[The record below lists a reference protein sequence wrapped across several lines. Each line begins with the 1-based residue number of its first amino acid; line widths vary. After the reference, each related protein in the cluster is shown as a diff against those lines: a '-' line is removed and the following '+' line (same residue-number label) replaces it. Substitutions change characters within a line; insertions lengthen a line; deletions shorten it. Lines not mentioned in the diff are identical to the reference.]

1 MMIVGID
8 YSMTSPAVCCCPSPF
23 DYSKCSFLFITSKKK
38 LTIPGLFGSKI
49 HGQLLQ
55 AYKNPPYEVTD
66 YKDNLDRFTKLANM
80 TVEWILEQPTAI
92 LMRNYVGLEGYAF
105 GAKGQV
111 FNIGE
116 NTGIL
121 KLKLQRVAPTVSVFA
136 PSEIKKFATGKGNAN
151 KMLMYEA
158 FVEETGDDLA
168 MLFGIDPY
176 NGESPVSDI
185 IDSYYIAKYRD
196 QNS

>member
-1 MMIVGID
+1 MFVTKNKKLAVQHTPNIVG
-8 YSMTSPAVCCCPSPF
+8 
-23 DYSKCSFLFITSKKK
+23 
-38 LTIPGLFGSKI
+38 
-49 HGQLLQ
+49 LLI
-55 AYKNPPYEVTD
+55 YE
-66 YKDNLDRFTKLANM
+66 YKDNLERFTHLANQ
-80 TVEWILEQPTAI
+80 TVNWIMAQDTAI
-92 LMRNYVGLEGYAF
+92 LYRNYVGIEGYAF

-121 KLKLQRVAPTVSVFA
+121 KYKLRERVAPKMSIFA

-158 FVEETGDDLA
+158 FTEETGDDLS
-168 MLFGIDPY
+168 LIFGPWDQGY
-176 NGESPVSDI
+176 KGQSPVSDI

>member
-1 MMIVGID
+1 MIVGID

-23 DYSKCSFLFITSKKK
+23 HYSKCTFMFITGKKK
-38 LTIPGLFGSKI
+38 LVGWHTPKI
-49 HGQLLQ
+49 HGLPL
-55 AYKNPPYEVTD
+55 YEFKSPPYE
-66 YKDNLDRFTKLANM
+66 YKIHWQDNLDRFTKLADM
-80 TVEWILEQPTAI
+80 TVEWIMEQPTAI
-92 LMRNYVGLEGYAF
+92 LMRNHIGMEGYAF

-121 KLKLQRVAPTVSVFA
+121 KLKLQRVARTVRIFA

-151 KMLMYEA
+151 KLLMYEA
-158 FVEETGDDLA
+158 FLEETGDDLA
-168 MLFGIDPY
+168 KLFGQAPY
-176 NGESPVSDI
+176 KGDSPVSDI
-185 IDSYYIAKYRD
+185 VDSYYIAKYRD

>member
-1 MMIVGID
+1 
-8 YSMTSPAVCCCPSPF
+8 MTSPAVCVAQSPF
-23 DYSKCSFLFITSKKK
+23 KYETCKFMFITKNKK
-38 LTIPGLFGSKI
+38 LAVQHTPNIVGL
-49 HGQLLQ
+49 LL
-55 AYKNPPYEVTD
+55 YE
-66 YKDNLDRFTKLANM
+66 YKDNLERFTLLANQ
-80 TVEWILEQPTAI
+80 TVDWILAQPGA
-92 LMRNYVGLEGYAF
+92 LMHRNHIGLEGYAF

-121 KLKLQRVAPTVSVFA
+121 KYKLAERVANKMSVYA

-151 KMLMYEA
+151 KIQMYEA
-158 FVEETGDDLA
+158 FIEETGDDLS
-168 MLFGIDPY
+168 LIFGPWDQGY
-176 NGESPVSDI
+176 KGQSPVSDI

>member
-1 MMIVGID
+1 MIIGID
-8 YSMTSPAVCCCPSPF
+8 YSMTSPAVCVAQTPF
-23 DYSKCSFLFITSKKK
+23 RYNNCKFMFITKNKK
-38 LTIPGLFGSKI
+38 LATNIAPNIEGI
-49 HGQLLQ
+49 LL
-55 AYKNPPYEVTD
+55 YE
-66 YKDNLDRFTKLANM
+66 YGDNLERFTHLANQ
-80 TVEWILEQPTAI
+80 TVEWIMQQPEALI
-92 LMRNYVGLEGYAF
+92 RRNHIGIEGYAF

-121 KLKLQRVAPTVSVFA
+121 KFKLAERVANTMSIFT

-168 MLFGIDPY
+168 NLFEIDDY
-176 NGESPVSDI
+176 SGQSPVSDI
-185 IDSYYIAKYRD
+185 VDSYYIAKYRD
-196 QNS
+196 QNT

>member
-1 MMIVGID
+1 MIIGID
-8 YSMTSPAVCCCPSPF
+8 YSMTSPAVCVCNNPF
-23 DYSKCSFLFITSKKK
+23 TYENCRFMFITKNKK
-38 LTIPGLFGSKI
+38 LAIKHTPSIEGLQTF
-49 HGQLLQ
+49 
-55 AYKNPPYEVTD
+55 E
-66 YKDNLDRFTKLANM
+66 YKDNLERFTRLADI
-80 TVEWILEQPTAI
+80 TCEWIMNQPGA
-92 LMRNYVGLEGYAF
+92 LMKRNHIGIEGYAF

-121 KLKLQRVAPTVSVFA
+121 KFKLAEKVANTMSIYA

-158 FVEETGDDLA
+158 FVEETGDDLKI
-168 MLFGIDPY
+168 LFNSPY
-176 NGESPVSDI
+176 KGQSPVSDI
-185 IDSYYIAKYRD
+185 IDSYYIAKYRN